1 MVTANLSGGVSTT
14 VLVDSGAFDHVEP
27 SDEEVTLRD
36 KNGVEYVGKVTGG
49 TFSSIAVVIERN
61 EITALSPNARIE
73 ADYGGAT
80 IPATVRRAYKR
91 PDGKWIVTLR
101 WG

>member
-1 MVTANLSGGVSTT
+1 MVSTNSSARVSTT
-14 VLVDSGAFDHVEP
+14 VLVDSGAFDQADP

-36 KNGVEYVGKVTGG
+36 KNGVEYVGKITCG
-49 TFSSIAVVIERN
+49 TFSSLVVVTDRKGLLPE
-61 EITALSPNARIE
+61 ARIE

-80 IPATVRRAYKR
+80 IPATVRRVYER
-91 PDGKWIVTLR
+91 PDGNWLVTLR